1 MILEFCQWLAQTR
14 LSITI
19 QSVSWIV
26 PTVQTVHILCVAI
39 IVTYSAMLDLRLLG
53 ITGKGRSIGQMTRD
67 SMPWIWSALKV
78 LAATGTILIIAE
90 PARELTNAA
99 FWLKM
104 SLLVVGVALTILV
117 QRGVGKSEDY
127 WESSASKRRMARL
140 VAMVSVLLWISV
152 ASAGRW
158 IGYVQHD

>member
-19 QSVSWIV
+19 QSVSWVV
-26 PTVQTVHILCVAI
+26 PTVQTIHILCVAI
-39 IVTYSAMLDLRLLG
+39 ILTYSAMLDLRLMG
-53 ITGKGRSIGQMTRD
+53 ITGKGRSIARMTRD
-67 SMPWIWSALKV
+67 SMPWIWNALKV
-78 LAATGTILIIAE
+78 LATTGTILIIAE

-104 SLLVVGVALTILV
+104 SLLVVGIALTILV
-117 QRGVGKSEDY
+117 QRGAGKDEDY
-127 WESSASKRRMARL
+127 WESSASRRRVARV
-140 VAMVSVLLWISV
+140 VATVSIIVWISV

>member
-1 MILEFCQWLAQTR
+1 MILEFCQWLGQTR
-14 LSITI
+14 LSVTI
-19 QSVSWIV
+19 QSVSWVV

-39 IVTYSAMLDLRLLG
+39 IVTYSAMLDLRLMG
-53 ITGKGRSIGQMTRD
+53 IAGKGRSIGRMTRD
-67 SMPWIWSALKV
+67 SMPWIWNALKV

-104 SLLVVGVALTILV
+104 SLLAVGIALTVFV
-117 QRGVGKSEDY
+117 QRGVRKDDDY
-127 WESSASKRRMARL
+127 WESSASKRRTARV
-140 VAMVSVLLWISV
+140 VATVSVLVWISV

>member
-1 MILEFCQWLAQTR
+1 MIVEFCQWLGQTR

-19 QSVSWIV
+19 QSVSWVV
-26 PTVQTVHILCVAI
+26 PTVQTIHILCVAL
-39 IVTYSAMLDLRLLG
+39 IVTHSAMLDLRLIG
-53 ITGKGRSIGQMTRD
+53 IAGKGRSIARMTRD
-67 SMPWIWSALKV
+67 AMPWIWNALKV

-104 SLLVVGVALTILV
+104 SLLVVGIALTALV
-117 QRGVGKSEDY
+117 QRGVGKNEDY
-127 WESSASKRRMARL
+127 WESSASRRRVASVVATVSIL
-140 VAMVSVLLWISV
+140 VWVCV

>member
-14 LSITI
+14 LSVTI
-19 QSVSWIV
+19 QSVSWVV

-39 IVTYSAMLDLRLLG
+39 IVTYSAMLDLRLMG
-53 ITGKGRSIGQMTRD
+53 VAGKGRSIARMTRD
-67 SMPWIWSALKV
+67 SMPWIWNALKL
-78 LAATGTILIIAE
+78 LAATGTILIVAE

-127 WESSASKRRMARL
+127 WESSASKRR
-140 VAMVSVLLWISV
+140 VAKAVATVSILLWISV

>member
-1 MILEFCQWLAQTR
+1 MILEFCRWLGQTP

-19 QSVSWIV
+19 QSVSWII
-26 PTVQTVHILCVAI
+26 PIVQTIHILCVAI
-39 IVTYSAMLDLRLLG
+39 ILTYSAMLDLRLMG
-53 ITGKGRSIGQMTRD
+53 VAGKGRSIARMTQD
-67 SMPWIWSALKV
+67 AMPWIWNALKL
-78 LAATGTILIIAE
+78 LATTGTILIIAE

-104 SLLVVGVALTILV
+104 ALLTVGVVLAIIV
-117 QRGVGKSEDY
+117 QRGVGKDEDY
-127 WESSASKRRMARL
+127 WEASVSRRRMARFL
-140 VAMVSVLLWISV
+140 AAVSILLWISI

>member
-1 MILEFCQWLAQTR
+1 MIIEFCQWLAQTR
-14 LSITI
+14 LSVTI
-19 QSVSWIV
+19 QSVSWVV

-39 IVTYSAMLDLRLLG
+39 IVTYSAMLDLRLMG
-53 ITGKGRSIGQMTRD
+53 VAGKGRSIARMTRD
-67 SMPWIWSALKV
+67 SMPWIWNALKL
-78 LAATGTILIIAE
+78 LAATGTILIVAE

-127 WESSASKRRMARL
+127 WESSASKRR
-140 VAMVSVLLWISV
+140 VAKAVATVSILLWISV

>member
-1 MILEFCQWLAQTR
+1 LT
-14 LSITI
+14 
-19 QSVSWIV
+19 
-26 PTVQTVHILCVAI
+26 
-39 IVTYSAMLDLRLLG
+39 
-53 ITGKGRSIGQMTRD
+53 
-67 SMPWIWSALKV
+67 V

-104 SLLVVGVALTILV
+104 SLLAVGIALTIFV
-117 QRGVGKSEDY
+117 QRGVGRNEDY

-140 VAMVSVLLWISV
+140 VATVSILLWISV
-152 ASAGRW
+152 VSAGRW

>member
-1 MILEFCQWLAQTR
+1 MILEFCQWLGQTR
-14 LSITI
+14 LSVTI

-26 PTVQTVHILCVAI
+26 PTVQTIHILCVAI
-39 IVTYSAMLDLRLLG
+39 IVTYSAMLDLRLMG
-53 ITGKGRSIGQMTRD
+53 IAGKGRSIARMTRD
-67 SMPWIWSALKV
+67 AMPWIWNALKV
-78 LAATGTILIIAE
+78 LATTGTILIIAE

-104 SLLVVGVALTILV
+104 SLLVAGIALTILV

-127 WESSASKRRMARL
+127 WEASASRRRMAGVVATVSIL
-140 VAMVSVLLWISV
+140 VWISV